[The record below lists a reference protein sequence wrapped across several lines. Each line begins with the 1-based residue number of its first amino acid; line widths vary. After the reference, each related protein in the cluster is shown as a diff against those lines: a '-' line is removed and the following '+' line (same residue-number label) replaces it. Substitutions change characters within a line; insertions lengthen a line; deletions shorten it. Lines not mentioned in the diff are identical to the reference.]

1 MNVVGWHN
9 RITWRIDKLERRI
22 WNPRLRHV
30 SLFAVLL
37 LLAFCWM
44 GRAGAPVVGEET
56 LNAVK
61 QAPARTDGPPP
72 VRDAWSG
79 TPAPTPGEYARPTR
93 AYRAWKVRFTSVLA
107 KLKERQP
114 GDAAALRAW
123 LPAFEAAAIKRTE
136 LAGDFGKVPVPPLFS
151 RRALR
156 RLIEPPPS
164 PAFER
169 FYGYKVVLPWNKA
182 VYTYEADVVPLDSP
196 YLVHASGIRDGGTS
210 IRRLEEIHLL
220 FACAGVTDDVAKN
233 VLIKVSARE
242 GGFDAVNTW
251 DTGYVSVGFIQ
262 FTFGENGAGSLRHV
276 LQRMKDDEALLSE
289 QPAHVNEF
297 TQYFVDHGIDVRDGH
312 LYVRNPATGETKCDA
327 EAVQVIIDDK
337 RMTALFQDA
346 GQKSRAFKLAQIR
359 EAYGAYYLADA
370 PFRIPVAEVCTY
382 EVTGP
387 GEPAVPAPVPSPEQP
402 VPSEPSPAVTNSP
415 APVVAEPTPVTPA
428 PMQPTAPEWRLQKRR
443 VVYGEQAVAEA
454 LAGTL
459 RPAALAEKAKGAAP
473 GTILRVARRL
483 PSLNATYGEVLSS
496 EGGQVTLTDR
506 AVQHGVRGTME
517 YFATCLNTLAPDHPL
532 TMAEFRLR
540 QREVIA
546 RLKNRIDVLADNAPP
561 APPTGGVETARE
573 RSGPDGR

>member
-1 MNVVGWHN
+1 MNVVGWKN
-9 RITWRIDKLERRI
+9 LLSWREGKTHRPAWSARARQIVIGGTL
-22 WNPRLRHV
+22 V
-30 SLFAVLL
+30 

-44 GRAGAPVVGEET
+44 GRAGAPVIGANTIREVE
-56 LNAVK
+56 
-61 QAPARTDGPPP
+61 QAPALAAETPPIQ
-72 VRDAWSG
+72 DAWTG
-79 TPAPTPGEYARPTR
+79 TPAPAPGEYARPTR
-93 AYRAWKVRFTSVLA
+93 AYRAWKLRFTTALA
-107 KLKERQP
+107 KLKP
-114 GDAAALRAW
+114 GDASALRVW
-123 LPAFEAAAIKRTE
+123 LPAFEAAAIKRAE
-136 LAGDFGKVPVPPLFS
+136 QVGDSGKVPVSPLFT
-151 RRALR
+151 RRTVR

-164 PAFER
+164 SAFER
-169 FYGYKVVLPWNKA
+169 FFGYKVVLPWNKA
-182 VYTYEADVVPLDSP
+182 VYTYEANAVPLDSP
-196 YLVHASGIRDGGTS
+196 YMVHASGVRDGGTS
-210 IRRLEEIHLL
+210 IRGLEEIHML
-220 FACAGVTDDVAKN
+220 FACAGVTDEVAKN

-276 LQRMKDDEALLSE
+276 LQRMKEDEALLSRR
-289 QPAHVNEF
+289 PGHVNEF
-297 TQYFVDHGIDVRDGH
+297 TQYFTDHGIDVHDGR
-312 LYVRNPATGETKCDA
+312 LYVRNPLTSETKCDA

-370 PFRIPVAEVCTY
+370 PFRLPVAEVSVY
-382 EVTGP
+382 EVTAP
-387 GEPAVPAPVPSPEQP
+387 DVPAAVVPAPAPSQGPLVADESTSA
-402 VPSEPSPAVTNSP
+402 VTDATPAVVEPAPATP
-415 APVVAEPTPVTPA
+415 APV
-428 PMQPTAPEWRLQKRR
+428 QPSTTGYRLLRRR

-459 RPAALAEKAKGAAP
+459 RPAALEEKAKAAAP

-517 YFATCLNTLAPDHPL
+517 YFATCLNVLAPDHPL

-546 RLKNRIDVLADNAPP
+546 RLKNRIDVLADDASLTPP
-561 APPTGGVETARE
+561 DGGAVTTRE
-573 RSGPDGR
+573 RSEPDGR